1 MGIFDIFR
9 KKKTAENLSV
19 KTQDSSLTSEEK
31 QNIEILTKNV
41 VDEFSK
47 NNVRGKAADELGKS
61 SNLTSIILGIYSL
74 LNFSV
79 LPKFILPLE
88 EKYFV
93 NFNFRE
99 RTCNFVHIAFYFF

>member
-61 SNLTSIILGIYSL
+61 SNLEVVKALIRHGMYAAG
-74 LNFSV
+74 
-79 LPKFILPLE
+79 
-88 EKYFV
+88 
-93 NFNFRE
+93 
-99 RTCNFVHIAFYFF
+99 H

>member
-47 NNVRGKAADELGKS
+47 TMSA
-61 SNLTSIILGIYSL
+61 
-74 LNFSV
+74 
-79 LPKFILPLE
+79 
-88 EKYFV
+88 
-93 NFNFRE
+93 E
-99 RTCNFVHIAFYFF
+99 RQRTNSGNHPI

>member
-41 VDEFSK
+41 VD
-47 NNVRGKAADELGKS
+47 
-61 SNLTSIILGIYSL
+61 
-74 LNFSV
+74 
-79 LPKFILPLE
+79 
-88 EKYFV
+88 
-93 NFNFRE
+93 
-99 RTCNFVHIAFYFF
+99 